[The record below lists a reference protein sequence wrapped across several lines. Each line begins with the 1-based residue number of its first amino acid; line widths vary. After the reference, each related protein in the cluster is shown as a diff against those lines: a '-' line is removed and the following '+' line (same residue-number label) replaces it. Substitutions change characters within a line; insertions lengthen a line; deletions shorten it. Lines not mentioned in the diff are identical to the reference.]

1 MYIYRKATML
11 IAHFKLLNVS
21 DLPAKD
27 PYPPSVL
34 VSLYDPET
42 SDSLTL
48 ISDEATRDRLKKLPQ
63 FSDVSL
69 KLRWRRIDLAALGGS
84 GRARLTAS
92 RLWASLIRRRL
103 DG

>member
-1 MYIYRKATML
+1 
-11 IAHFKLLNVS
+11 
-21 DLPAKD
+21 
-27 PYPPSVL
+27 VL
-34 VSLYDPET
+34 VSLYDLET

-48 ISDEATRDRLKKLPQ
+48 ISDEATRDRLKKLPR

-84 GRARLTAS
+84 GRGKAYRLQIMGFAD
-92 RLWASLIRRRL
+92 RRRP